1 MQLMKKNFK
10 VLLLAVFVAAAS
22 CSFTTKSFDNPEKD
36 KLLIDL
42 VTYVLEKWHYD
53 APPIDDA
60 FSMAVYTKFIDGV
73 DPIKRYFLAQDI
85 QEFEQYKLQ
94 IDDQLKMKDLS
105 FFNLVYDRL
114 LLRMEESKKIYQN
127 ALSTPFDYTKDETIN
142 VDYDTS
148 SYANN
153 KKELQ
158 ERWRKQLKFSTI
170 STYYDFLEE
179 KQTADQRKAAA
190 LKESKKYI
198 ASVNEDLTDKELEE
212 KSRTSTQTNL
222 EEYYDFTDDLQR
234 KDYFAIFLTT
244 IVEQF
249 DPHTNYM
256 APPDKDRFDQR
267 MSGKL
272 EGVGARLQK
281 KKDYINVMEVISG
294 GPAWR
299 GEHIEVGDVLLKV
312 RQEDELEPVSIV
324 GMRIDDAVK
333 LIKGPKGSKVILTVK
348 GVDGSIREE
357 IITRD
362 VVELEETYAKS
373 TVIDKQDNTYGL
385 INLPA
390 FYFNMQNYKERNA
403 ATDIKKEI
411 LSLKKEGIEGL
422 VLDLR
427 NNGGGSL
434 RTAVDIAGLFIKK
447 GPVVQVASSD
457 GSKDVLED
465 QDPAIVWEGP
475 LVILVNELSASASE
489 ILAAAMQDYK
499 RAIIIGSK
507 QTYGKGTVQNV
518 VDLNRWL
525 RKNDQGDMGAL
536 KLTTQKF
543 YRVNGGSTQ
552 LEGVKSDVVMPD
564 RYSYFDVGE
573 RDYDNPLPY
582 DKITPASFQL
592 WEGYIDYQATIDKSR
607 ERIAQNNQLKLIEQN
622 ALYIKERRDQMD
634 VTLNLT
640 GYTAQ
645 IDENKQAVNKFDS
658 LDTYDNKLSYRSLPD
673 ELVLMREDTTLVEKR
688 KRWHKNL
695 TKDVYLEEAISVL
708 QDLKQA
714 IIKNGNTLK
723 LKN

>member
-42 VTYVLEKWHYD
+42 VTYVLEKWHY
-53 APPIDDA
+53 ASPSMDDA

-73 DPIKRYFLAQDI
+73 DPIKRYFLEQDI

-94 IDDQLKMKDLS
+94 IDDQLKIKDLS
-105 FFNLVYDRL
+105 FFNLVYSRL
-114 LLRMEESKKIYQN
+114 VLRMEESKTLYQN
-127 ALSTPFDYTKDETIN
+127 ALSSAFDYSKDEIIN
-142 VDYDTS
+142 VDYDAS
-148 SYANN
+148 SYATT

-357 IITRD
+357 TITRD

-373 TVIDKQDNTYGL
+373 TIITKQKNTYGL

-403 ATDIKKEI
+403 ATDIKEEI

-427 NNGGGSL
+427 NNGGG
-434 RTAVDIAGLFIKK
+434 
-447 GPVVQVASSD
+447 
-457 GSKDVLED
+457 
-465 QDPAIVWEGP
+465 
-475 LVILVNELSASASE
+475 
-489 ILAAAMQDYK
+489 
-499 RAIIIGSK
+499 
-507 QTYGKGTVQNV
+507 
-518 VDLNRWL
+518 
-525 RKNDQGDMGAL
+525 
-536 KLTTQKF
+536 
-543 YRVNGGSTQ
+543 
-552 LEGVKSDVVMPD
+552 
-564 RYSYFDVGE
+564 
-573 RDYDNPLPY
+573 
-582 DKITPASFQL
+582 
-592 WEGYIDYQATIDKSR
+592 
-607 ERIAQNNQLKLIEQN
+607 
-622 ALYIKERRDQMD
+622 
-634 VTLNLT
+634 
-640 GYTAQ
+640 
-645 IDENKQAVNKFDS
+645 
-658 LDTYDNKLSYRSLPD
+658 
-673 ELVLMREDTTLVEKR
+673 
-688 KRWHKNL
+688 
-695 TKDVYLEEAISVL
+695 
-708 QDLKQA
+708 
-714 IIKNGNTLK
+714 
-723 LKN
+723 

>member
-22 CSFTTKSFDNPEKD
+22 CSFTTKNFDNPEKD

-42 VTYVLEKWHYD
+42 VTYVLEKWHY
-53 APPIDDA
+53 ASPSIDDA
-60 FSMAVYTKFIDGV
+60 FSEAVFTNFIDGL
-73 DPIKRYFLAQDI
+73 DPIKRYFLKQDI
-85 QEFEQYKLQ
+85 LEFEQYKLQ
-94 IDDQLKMKDLS
+94 LDDQLKTKDLS
-105 FFNLVYDRL
+105 FFNLVYNRL
-114 LLRMEESKKIYQN
+114 TLRMEESKTLYQN
-127 ALSTPFDYTKDETIN
+127 ALSTPFDYTKDEAIN
-142 VDYDTS
+142 VDYDALG
-148 SYANN
+148 YATT
-153 KKELQ
+153 KSELQ
-158 ERWRKQLKFSTI
+158 ARWRRQLKFSTI

-179 KQTADQRKAAA
+179 KQSADQRKAEAVS
-190 LKESKKYI
+190 LSKKYI
-198 ASVNEDLTDKELEE
+198 ATVNEGLTDKELEE
-212 KSRTSTQTNL
+212 KSRASTQTNL

-299 GEHIEVGDVLLKV
+299 GEHIEVGDILLKV

-373 TVIDKQDNTYGL
+373 TLINKQENTFGL

-403 ATDIKKEI
+403 ATDIEKE
-411 LSLKKEGIEGL
+411 LLALKQEGIEGL

-427 NNGGGSL
+427 DNGGGSL
-434 RTAVDIAGLFIKK
+434 RTAVDIAGFFIKK

-457 GSKDVLED
+457 GTKDVLED
-465 QDPAIVWEGP
+465 EDSTIVWDGP

-499 RAIIIGSK
+499 RAIVIGSK

-582 DKITPASFQL
+582 DKISPASYQP
-592 WEGYIDYQATIDKSR
+592 WEGFIDYKATIDKSNR
-607 ERIAQNNQLKLIEQN
+607 RIAQNNQLKLIQEN

-640 GYTAQ
+640 SYSKQ
-645 IDENKQAVNKFDS
+645 IDQNKEAVKKFDS
-658 LDTYDNKLSYRSLPD
+658 LDTYDNMLSYRSLPK

-708 QDLKQA
+708 QDLKLA
-714 IIKNGNTLK
+714 NMKNGNTST